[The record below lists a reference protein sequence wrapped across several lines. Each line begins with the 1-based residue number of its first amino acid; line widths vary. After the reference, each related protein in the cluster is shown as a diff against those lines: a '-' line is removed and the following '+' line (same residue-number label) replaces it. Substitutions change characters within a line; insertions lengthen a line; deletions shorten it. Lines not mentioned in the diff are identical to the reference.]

1 MLEKQIS
8 LKPVCV
14 YYTGM
19 TVFKVECAA
28 AGNPSIFVQAFL
40 FSFWII
46 NTVLSKGIYPL
57 FWFLFFV
64 LFFL

>member
-40 FSFWII
+40 FSF
-46 NTVLSKGIYPL
+46 
-57 FWFLFFV
+57 
-64 LFFL
+64 

>member
-1 MLEKQIS
+1 MKKIPGLHILEKQIS

-28 AGNPSIFVQAFL
+28 AGNPSIFAQAFL
-40 FSFWII
+40 FSF
-46 NTVLSKGIYPL
+46 
-57 FWFLFFV
+57 
-64 LFFL
+64 

>member
-1 MLEKQIS
+1 MTFFHKYTDHHEKKIPGLHMLEKQIS

-40 FSFWII
+40 FSF
-46 NTVLSKGIYPL
+46 
-57 FWFLFFV
+57 
-64 LFFL
+64 